1 MTHVPYYPHN
11 DPRQNWVHISSPIAA
26 PDSLLPLYMPPSPTP
41 VDTPTIVN
49 NTHVNTNVNN
59 PNEPHIATVPN
70 VNNSTN
76 SSKPPTPAQLA
87 DLLYPRLL
95 HQHSLLT
102 SIQDLLDPLH
112 PSPIIPVTTLHTTH
126 KLLQATPHLLDLLPP
141 LPLPHTRPPRA
152 PPLSYADPNDPQPL
166 PTPCHPT
173 YPFGEAEGVA
183 VAPSNLTTQD
193 SNAGMGLYK
202 LRPKRPQYAKCAHLH
217 HLFARKGDF
226 ICSYHGPTRT
236 PTECVTQPSMYLFS
250 DPADPHHRYIDS

>member
-112 PSPIIPVTTLHTTH
+112 SSPIIPVTTLHTTH
-126 KLLQATPHLLDLLPP
+126 KLLQATPP
-141 LPLPHTRPPRA
+141 L
-152 PPLSYADPNDPQPL
+152 
-166 PTPCHPT
+166 
-173 YPFGEAEGVA
+173 
-183 VAPSNLTTQD
+183 
-193 SNAGMGLYK
+193 AGG
-202 LRPKRPQYAKCAHLH
+202 
-217 HLFARKGDF
+217 FA
-226 ICSYHGPTRT
+226 
-236 PTECVTQPSMYLFS
+236 
-250 DPADPHHRYIDS
+250 